1 MATAP
6 FSSVSENPTHADAH
20 ADEAPASSRSRRSV
34 KRTLRH
40 RIGEAW
46 LKAFGWTVE
55 GGVPPVV
62 KAVVVA
68 APHTTNWDLP
78 FMLATSYVLG
88 LEISWLGKHTLFNP
102 PLGVL
107 LKALGGIPVD
117 RRTAHNAV
125 DNAARLFEEAE
136 ELLLVVPPEGTRSKA
151 SRWKTGFYYI
161 AVKAQVPIILG
172 YLDYGRK
179 ASGLGE
185 LFYPTG
191 DIKKD
196 FAAIKEFY
204 SKVTPKYPEH
214 MGEISLGE

>member
-6 FSSVSENPTHADAH
+6 YSSVSESATSDV
-20 ADEAPASSRSRRSV
+20 ADEAAPTSQARRPS
-34 KRTLRH
+34 KKSFRH
-40 RIGEAW
+40 RVGEMW
-46 LKAFGWTVE
+46 LKAFGWKVD
-55 GGVPPVV
+55 GGAPPVR

-68 APHTTNWDLP
+68 APHTSNWDLP
-78 FMLATSYVLG
+78 FTLATAYVLD
-88 LEISWLGKHTLFNP
+88 LDIRWMGKHTLFDP
-102 PLGVL
+102 PLGFL
-107 LKALGGIPVD
+107 LKALGGLPVD
-117 RRTAHNAV
+117 RRKAHNLV
-125 DNAARLFEEAE
+125 DAAAQMLEEADD
-136 ELLLVVPPEGTRSKA
+136 LLLVVPPEGTRSKA

-196 FAAIKEFY
+196 FETIKNFY
-204 SKVTPKYPEH
+204 SKVTPKFPEH
-214 MGEISLGE
+214 MGQISLGE